1 MLGRVDEDVYGCE
14 RGSATF
20 SARTG
25 METTKASTSTST
37 LTSAS
42 ASASTASSPA
52 AVELS
57 GGVGAVSGHRE
68 YAPVPKGRKKRLSR
82 RDWWLIVVLIA
93 LPIALMALK
102 ATATDLGSWLSAWL
116 SFEALPHAM
125 RGRATHL
132 LFAPLGAV
140 VVVLFRLTFGI
151 RVLGPFRSVL
161 LAIAFEMTGAGVGLA
176 FFAIVIA
183 VVMLVRPVFKRMKLP
198 YFGRSAALLISVAGV
213 IVLTML
219 VGLVLG
225 LTSVERVAYFP
236 IVVLTLTGEA
246 FAGAYRREG
255 AKSAFWR
262 AGATAGLAVGIAVFG
277 SIESVREYLM
287 AYPELVCLE
296 LACVPIIC
304 EYLNLRLFQHL
315 NPRPVKKKKK
325 GKAGGGSAVA
335 QTAPARS

>member
-1 MLGRVDEDVYGCE
+1 M
-14 RGSATF
+14 SAGV
-20 SARTG
+20 SD
-25 METTKASTSTST
+25 
-37 LTSAS
+37 
-42 ASASTASSPA
+42 
-52 AVELS
+52 
-57 GGVGAVSGHRE
+57 GGVALSPPRE
-68 YAPVPKGRKKRLSR
+68 FAPVPKGRKRRLAR
-82 RDWWLIVVLIA
+82 RDWWIIGVLVVL
-93 LPIALMALK
+93 PIGMMAIK
-102 ATATDLGSWLSAWL
+102 ATATDLGTWLSTWL

-140 VVVLFRLTFGI
+140 VVVLCRLTFGI

-161 LAIAFEMTGAGVGLA
+161 LAIAFEITGAGVGLV

-225 LTSVERVAYFP
+225 LTSMERVAYFP

-255 AKSAFWR
+255 SKSAYWR
-262 AGATAGLAVGIAVFG
+262 AGATAGLAVIIAGLG
-277 SIESVREYLM
+277 SIASVRDFLM

-296 LACVPIIC
+296 LACVPLVC
-304 EYLNLRLFQHL
+304 EFLNLRLFQHL

-325 GKAGGGSAVA
+325 RSKVIEGTGVV
-335 QTAPARS
+335 QPASPGA